1 MITLEPIAS
10 AEGLNLGRYGRLLAR
25 FVPKVIETEAENEA
39 ALAVVESLM
48 KKGDDRRSHEEE
60 ALLELL
66 VSLIE
71 QFEKTEYDIPE
82 GTPLGTLEYLME
94 SNRLKAIE
102 LAPIFGGRGRVSDVL
117 AGRRGVSKEQAKRL
131 EERFHVSPAVFI

>member
-10 AEGLNLGRYGRLLAR
+10 PEGLNLGRYGRLLAK
-25 FVPKVIETEAENEA
+25 FAPKVIETEAENEA

-48 KKGDDRRSHEEE
+48 KKGDDRRSQEEE

-71 QFEKTEYDIPE
+71 QFEKTE
-82 GTPLGTLEYLME
+82 
-94 SNRLKAIE
+94 
-102 LAPIFGGRGRVSDVL
+102 
-117 AGRRGVSKEQAKRL
+117 
-131 EERFHVSPAVFI
+131 